1 MTMGDRIKTRQQLLD
16 EQVNAENARATPGGG
31 RHDESV
37 HPHQAHDSTVQHVN
51 QDGTE
56 VWGGVD
62 AVRQELA
69 EMRERMA
76 VIKQEAAVEVDR
88 NWVSPWRTPATFD
101 LKVKTRLTGHQEYRS
116 LQNRVRATEASL
128 PAESDAATVP
138 GTAR

>member
-1 MTMGDRIKTRQQLLD
+1 MTMGARIKTRQQLLD
-16 EQVNAENARATPGGG
+16 EQVDAENARATPRSD
-31 RHDESV
+31 RHDESAP
-37 HPHQAHDSTVQHVN
+37 PHQAHDSTVQHVN
-51 QDGTE
+51 QEGTE
-56 VWGGVD
+56 IRGSVD

-116 LQNRVRATEASL
+116 LQNRVRDTKANLS
-128 PAESDAATVP
+128 AESDAATVP

>member
-16 EQVNAENARATPGGG
+16 EQVDAENARATPRSD
-31 RHDESV
+31 RHDESAP
-37 HPHQAHDSTVQHVN
+37 PHQAHDSTVQHVN

-56 VWGGVD
+56 IRGSVD

-88 NWVSPWRTPATFD
+88 KWVSPWRTPDVFD
-101 LKVKTRLTGHQEYRS
+101 LKVKTRLSGNEEYRS
-116 LQNRVRATEASL
+116 LQRRVQEAEAAL
-128 PAESDAATVP
+128 AADSD
-138 GTAR
+138 TAL

>member
-16 EQVNAENARATPGGG
+16 EHADAAHAWATPGDD
-31 RHDESV
+31 RHAQSA
-37 HPHQAHDSTVQHVN
+37 HPHQAPDSTMQHVN

-56 VWGGVD
+56 VQGGVD
-62 AVRQELA
+62 AVRHELA

-76 VIKQEAAVEVDR
+76 VIKQQAAVEVNR

-116 LQNRVRATEASL
+116 LQNRVRDAKASL
-128 PAESDAATVP
+128 PAESDTATQP
-138 GTAR
+138 TTAT